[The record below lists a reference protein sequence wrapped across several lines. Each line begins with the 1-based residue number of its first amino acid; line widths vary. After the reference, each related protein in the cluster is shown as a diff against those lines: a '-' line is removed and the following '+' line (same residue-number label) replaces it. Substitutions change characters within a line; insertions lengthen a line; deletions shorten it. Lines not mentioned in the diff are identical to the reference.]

1 MAILDRDIEILMV
14 KGEKGDKG
22 DPGSV
27 DNVAWGDITGNIES
41 QNDLVQYIATQNAS
55 NLTWGNITGNIESQ
69 NDLVQYIAAQ
79 LNTIV
84 QGDAR
89 EY

>member
-1 MAILDRDIEILMV
+1 MAILDRDIEILMI

-27 DNVAWGDITGNIES
+27 DNVSWGDIKGNIES
-41 QNDLVQYIATQNAS
+41 QNDLVQYVATQNAA
-55 NLTWGNITGNIESQ
+55 NLVWGNITGDIASQ

-79 LNTIV
+79 INSIV
-84 QGDAR
+84 QGDNI